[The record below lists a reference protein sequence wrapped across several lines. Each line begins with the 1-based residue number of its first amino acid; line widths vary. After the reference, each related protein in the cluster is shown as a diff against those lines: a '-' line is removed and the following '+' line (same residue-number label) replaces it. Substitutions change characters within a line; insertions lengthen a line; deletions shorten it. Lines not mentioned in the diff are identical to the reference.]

1 MLVKLNISN
10 GKGLFETIVIKNNK
24 EIYHNYGYS
33 MDENILKM
41 DVNDGILCFN
51 VSLSQAKKMLKDI
64 GVEYKDIKIC
74 SKTIF

>member
-33 MDENILKM
+33 MSENILKIGA
-41 DVNDGILCFN
+41 NDNILCFN
-51 VSLSQAKKMLKDI
+51 VSLNQAKKMLKDI
-64 GVEYKDIKIC
+64 GVEYKNIKTC
-74 SKTIF
+74 SKNIF